1 MPEWCP
7 TCLYHRRVL
16 ADGRIEVEGVAVR
29 RVVPDVAV
37 WHARVTA
44 VAEERRA
51 AFAQASERATAV
63 LAAVRAAAGEAGET
77 WAEGIGVGPRW
88 EPGKRRPT
96 GWEASGRV
104 GVRTGLDGA
113 DAAGQ
118 AALDAGAD
126 TLEGPYFEIA
136 GERAIRDE
144 LLAEAVRAA
153 RARAEAMAGAAG
165 RQLGAAVAL
174 TDGPRRGSAPPEYPM
189 ARMALALSDDAAPPP
204 AAPEG
209 TELEVRVLVRFE
221 LAG

>member
-1 MPEWCP
+1 M
-7 TCLYHRRVL
+7 L
-16 ADGRIEVEGVAVR
+16 ADGRIEVEGEAVR

-63 LAAVRAAAGEAGET
+63 LAGVRAAAGEAGET

-88 EPGKRRPT
+88 EPGKRRPS
-96 GWEASGRV
+96 GWEASGRI

-144 LLAEAVRAA
+144 LLAEAARGPRPW
-153 RARAEAMAGAAG
+153 RAR
-165 RQLGAAVAL
+165 RAVSSA
-174 TDGPRRGSAPPEYPM
+174 RRSP
-189 ARMALALSDDAAPPP
+189 
-204 AAPEG
+204 
-209 TELEVRVLVRFE
+209 
-221 LAG
+221 